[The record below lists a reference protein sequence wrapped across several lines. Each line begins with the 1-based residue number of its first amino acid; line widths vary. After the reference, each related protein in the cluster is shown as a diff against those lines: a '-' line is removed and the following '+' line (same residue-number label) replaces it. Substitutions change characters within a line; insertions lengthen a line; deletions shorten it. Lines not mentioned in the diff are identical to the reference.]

1 MDFLKELL
9 QIQHELILNQVS
21 DKICKDPF
29 EKELFI
35 LKYNKSNYYLLKVC
49 NCKMK
54 QLECV
59 KINNLLSTL

>member
-9 QIQHELILNQVS
+9 VIQNEVIVTQVS
-21 DKICKDPF
+21 DKLLSNEF
-29 EKELFI
+29 EKEQFI
-35 LKYNKSNYYLLKVC
+35 DKYVKRNYCLVKVC